1 MSQYIRE
8 AVNMPQWKID
18 LVRKHFKQD
27 RAAEEDKVV
36 DGNDIDAEFESIFSS
51 SFIENYNPDEAFSKE
66 LDPVPNS
73 PQSLK
78 ELASL
83 ASSFNDSGYEG
94 QHSGVK
100 QRGSIKPQEALV
112 EEEESGILESGDE
125 EEDNTLFASLL
136 ELLKLYMVVMGL
148 LYMLYMT
155 DSYSTDE
162 QVGGKKAAIK
172 FYYDRVQ

>member
-1 MSQYIRE
+1 MSLYIRE
-8 AVNMPQWKID
+8 AVNMPKWKTD

-27 RAAEEDKVV
+27 RAVEEDTVV
-36 DGNDIDAEFESIFSS
+36 DGNDTDAEFESIFSA

-66 LDPVPNS
+66 IDPVPNS

-94 QHSGVK
+94 HHSGVK
-100 QRGSIKPQEALV
+100 QRGSIKPLV
-112 EEEESGILESGDE
+112 EEEDSGILESGDE
-125 EEDNTLFASLL
+125 EGDNTLFASLL
-136 ELLKLYMVVMGL
+136 ELLKLYMVVVGL

-155 DSYSTDE
+155 DSYSMDE